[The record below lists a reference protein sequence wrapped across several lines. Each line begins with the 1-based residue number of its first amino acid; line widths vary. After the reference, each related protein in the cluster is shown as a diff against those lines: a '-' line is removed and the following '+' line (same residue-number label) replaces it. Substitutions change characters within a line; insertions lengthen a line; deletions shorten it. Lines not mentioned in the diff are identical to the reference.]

1 MEKEKMN
8 LTRAKNLTTQQL
20 EVFMKNNLELYDYIV
35 GVIINQ
41 NIENE
46 LESLYQLE
54 GIEIQKVMFGSVYAN
69 DYQVDIIDDIEE
81 FLNNDFGNLLW
92 LDNETFYETLEKLQQ
107 DKNNNT
113 LLNDLLNLMFQE
125 IDERATFDGYSI
137 NEVVNLNYDDFD
149 NYFNEYE
156 VAVDLNT
163 FKAYNS
169 YELEQ
174 LDIDYQDLDWKR
186 NYHKLN

>member
-174 LDIDYQDLDWKR
+174 LDIDYQDLD
-186 NYHKLN
+186 

>member
-1 MEKEKMN
+1 MKEKMN

-174 LDIDYQDLDWKR
+174 LDIDYQDLD
-186 NYHKLN
+186 